1 MIGNITIAGDMNELQ
16 NLIAIRTQFLTS
28 YISNCKSRGIPF
40 EPHKMKIVVIN
51 DTDSCGDDYI
61 VGSILLP
68 NSRAI
73 FSLIEGDYNTFVQ
86 EYYNKLES
94 DPDVQE
100 YIIVLLAGLVERGFD
115 YVFYFDSNDPSIY
128 TPIANTLMQYL
139 NQKFGVVAAFTPT
152 VLMRPDL
159 FLSSSIAPQ
168 YITNIQNLIQ
178 QYKLSNKP
186 ASLFVQY

>member
-16 NLIAIRTQFLTS
+16 NLIAVRTQFLTS

-68 NSRAI
+68 NSRAM

-86 EYYNKLES
+86 EYL
-94 DPDVQE
+94 
-100 YIIVLLAGLVERGFD
+100 IVLLAGLVERGFD

-139 NQKFGVVAAFTPT
+139 NQKFGVIAAFTPT
-152 VLMRPDL
+152 VIMRPDL
-159 FLSSSIAPQ
+159 FLSSSISPQ
-168 YITNIQNLIQ
+168 YITSIQNLIQ

-186 ASLFVQY
+186 ASLFIQY